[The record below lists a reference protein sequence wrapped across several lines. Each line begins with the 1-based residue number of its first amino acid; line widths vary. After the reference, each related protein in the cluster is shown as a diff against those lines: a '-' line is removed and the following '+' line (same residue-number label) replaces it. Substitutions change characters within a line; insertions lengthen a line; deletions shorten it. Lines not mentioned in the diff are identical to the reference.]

1 MYYTLKLQKKIKYL
15 NEYLIGTYRDK
26 QNNWG
31 ENMLMKTMLPI
42 FTCKFIVDF
51 IVTNITGTFLVLY
64 IYTVIK
70 K

>member
-1 MYYTLKLQKKIKYL
+1 
-15 NEYLIGTYRDK
+15 
-26 QNNWG
+26 
-31 ENMLMKTMLPI
+31 MLMKTMLPI